1 MDEMKLKLSTN
12 FMKSIV
18 SKLIEKS
25 IYKKY
30 GCKVNVQLD
39 ELDINI
45 IDGETTIN
53 ANVAAI
59 EQGMEEN
66 AKVASDAAEI
76 AA

>member
-1 MDEMKLKLSTN
+1 MDEMRLKLSTN

-18 SKLIEKS
+18 SKLIAKS

-30 GCKVNVQLD
+30 GCKVNIQLD

-53 ANVAAI
+53 ANV
-59 EQGMEEN
+59 E
-66 AKVASDAAEI
+66 AKINSDEFRKMMTKLVI
-76 AA
+76 

>member
-18 SKLIEKS
+18 STLIAKS

-53 ANVAAI
+53 ANV
-59 EQGMEEN
+59 E
-66 AKVASDAAEI
+66 AKINSDEFRKMMTKLVI
-76 AA
+76 

>member
-12 FMKSIV
+12 FMTSIV
-18 SKLIEKS
+18 SKLIAKS

-30 GCKVNVQLD
+30 GCKVNIQLD

-53 ANVAAI
+53 ANV
-59 EQGMEEN
+59 E
-66 AKVASDAAEI
+66 AKINSDEFRKMMTKLVI
-76 AA
+76 

>member
-53 ANVAAI
+53 ANV
-59 EQGMEEN
+59 E
-66 AKVASDAAEI
+66 AKINSDEFRKMMTKLI
-76 AA
+76 I

>member
-18 SKLIEKS
+18 SKLIAKF

-30 GCKVNVQLD
+30 GCKVNVQLN

-45 IDGETTIN
+45 IDCETTIN
-53 ANVAAI
+53 ANV
-59 EQGMEEN
+59 E
-66 AKVASDAAEI
+66 AKINSDEFRKMMTKLVI
-76 AA
+76 

>member
-12 FMKSIV
+12 FMKNIV

-53 ANVAAI
+53 ANV
-59 EQGMEEN
+59 E
-66 AKVASDAAEI
+66 AKINSDEFRKVMTKLVI
-76 AA
+76 

>member
-18 SKLIEKS
+18 SKLIAKS

-30 GCKVNVQLD
+30 GCKVNIQLD

-45 IDGETTIN
+45 IGGETTIN
-53 ANVAAI
+53 ANV
-59 EQGMEEN
+59 E
-66 AKVASDAAEI
+66 AKINSDEFRKMMTKLVI
-76 AA
+76 

>member
-18 SKLIEKS
+18 SKLIAKS

-30 GCKVNVQLD
+30 GCKVNIQLD
-39 ELDINI
+39 ELDINS

-53 ANVAAI
+53 ANV
-59 EQGMEEN
+59 E
-66 AKVASDAAEI
+66 AKINSDEFRKMMTKLVI
-76 AA
+76 